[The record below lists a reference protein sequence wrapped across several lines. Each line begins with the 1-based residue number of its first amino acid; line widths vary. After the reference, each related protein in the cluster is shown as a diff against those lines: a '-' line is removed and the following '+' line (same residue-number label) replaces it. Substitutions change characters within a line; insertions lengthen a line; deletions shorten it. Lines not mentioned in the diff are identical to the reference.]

1 MGKQPEIKEVG
12 APAWV
17 VTFTDLTSLLTTFF
31 VLLLTFSTMEP
42 VQVRQVQS
50 YLRGSIGV
58 FGRSMLSRPALV
70 SREVHTTNR
79 ARTGRE
85 TPPDPQAEVEDTP
98 PRLPEGLVITEGEL
112 DKGMRIRFKTL
123 FPFPQGEARPSAAL
137 RRALQVVGEEL
148 RGRGFRITVEGYP
161 DRVFHESLAYATP
174 LELSLERALQ
184 AARILEEAGVAPES
198 VTLVG
203 KPGGGPPSLLP
214 GEDPGRETGRVELV
228 VRGAGG

>member
-42 VQVRQVQS
+42 VRVRQVQS
-50 YLRGSIGV
+50 YLKGSIGV

-79 ARTGRE
+79 ARKGRE
-85 TPPDPQAEVEDTP
+85 TPPDPEADVTDAP
-98 PRLPEGLVITEGEL
+98 PRLPEGLVVTEGDL

-123 FPFPQGEARPSAAL
+123 FPFPLGEARPSAAL
-137 RRALQVVGEEL
+137 RKALQVVGAGL
-148 RGRGFRITVEGYP
+148 RGRGLLVRVEGYP
-161 DRVFHESLAYATP
+161 DKVFHESLVYATP

-184 AARILEEAGVAPES
+184 AERILVEAGVDPES
-198 VTLVG
+198 ITIAG
-203 KPGGGPPSLLP
+203 MPGGEEPAGVS
-214 GEDPGRETGRVELV
+214 GDEDGRETGRVELV
-228 VRGAGG
+228 IRGGG

>member
-1 MGKQPEIKEVG
+1 MGKQPEVKEVG

-70 SREVHTTNR
+70 SRDIHTTNR
-79 ARTGRE
+79 ALKGRE
-85 TPPDPQAEVEDTP
+85 TPPDPTAEVTDAP
-98 PRLPEGLVITEGEL
+98 PRLPEGMVVTEGDL

-123 FPFPQGEARPSAAL
+123 FPFPLGEARPSAAL
-137 RRALQVVGEEL
+137 RRALQVVGAGL
-148 RGRGFRITVEGYP
+148 KGRGLHIRVEGYP
-161 DRVFHESLAYATP
+161 DKIFRESVAYATP
-174 LELSLERALQ
+174 LELSMERALQ
-184 AARILEEAGVAPES
+184 AGRILVEAGVDPES
-198 VTLVG
+198 ITLAG
-203 KPGGGPPSLLP
+203 MPEGRSLGDLP
-214 GEDPGRETGRVELV
+214 GEGSGKETGRVELV
-228 VRGAGG
+228 VRGGGG

>member
-42 VQVRQVQS
+42 VRVRKITS

-58 FGRSMLSRPALV
+58 FGKTKLSRPALV
-70 SREVHTTNR
+70 SRELHNANR
-79 ARTGRE
+79 APHGRE
-85 TPPDPQAEVEDTP
+85 TPPDPTAEVTDEP
-98 PRLPEGLVITEGEL
+98 PRLPQGLVVTEGEL

-123 FPFPQGEARPSAAL
+123 YAFPAGEARPSGAL
-137 RRALQVVGEEL
+137 RRALEVVGAGL
-148 RGRGFRITVEGYP
+148 RGRGLSVVVEGYP
-161 DRVFHESLAYATP
+161 DRVFHETLAFATP

-184 AARILEEAGVAPES
+184 AARILEEAGLDPSAITVKAMP
-198 VTLVG
+198 
-203 KPGGGPPSLLP
+203 PDPPSPPPSVP
-214 GEDPGRETGRVELV
+214 GEGGETGRVELL
-228 VRGAGG
+228 VRRAGG